1 MIQESHGFLDAY
13 ICMYVCMYRVCMY
26 VCMYVRMYVCMYV
39 CMYRVCMYAYHPYHT
54 IYALTFAGLNFCRV
68 KLLRIADFSNFCVFI
83 SVDAGS

>member
-1 MIQESHGFLDAY
+1 MFHGVLDRPKKDQAA
-13 ICMYVCMYRVCMY
+13 INSACLLTFTRI
-26 VCMYVRMYVCMYV
+26 CMYV

-68 KLLRIADFSNFCVFI
+68 KLLQIADFSNFCVFI